1 MICVQCNKEF
11 VKTHHSQKFCSKECT
26 KIFKKEYQKNYFKS
40 DKGKASQKKYNSTE
54 KGIASRKKYDES
66 PKGKEN
72 IKKKLKKYQQS
83 VGGYETNKRLHK
95 IAQKKYQQTDKY
107 KKAQKRYKQSDKG
120 REYHRKYAK
129 TDKAKNTLNKYLKQK
144 RKSDPIFKLVTYARS
159 RLNKVL
165 RHKNIKKTNTTV
177 KLFGC
182 TKEFL
187 KKHIEKQFHPHPTT
201 NEKMT
206 WKNHSKHGW
215 HVDHIDPLDLAMNSK
230 DIEILSHYTNL
241 RPMWAEDNWKKGNKI
256 I

>member
-1 MICVQCNKEF
+1 MICAQCNKEF
-11 VKTHHSQKFCSKECT
+11 IPTHHSQKYCSKECT

-40 DKGKASQKKYNSTE
+40 DKGKSLQKKYNSTE
-54 KGIASRKKYDES
+54 KRIASRKKYDES

-83 VGGYETNKRLHK
+83 VGTYETNKRLRK

-107 KKAQKRYKQSDKG
+107 KQAQKRYKQSDKG

-144 RKSDPIFKLVTYARS
+144 RKSDPIYKLVTYARG
-159 RLNKVL
+159 RLYKVL
-165 RHKNIKKTNTTV
+165 KHKNIKKTNTTI

-187 KKHIEKQFHPHPTT
+187 KKHIEKQFHPHPDYHHPMNWLNYTV
-201 NEKMT
+201 
-206 WKNHSKHGW
+206 HGW
-215 HVDHIDPLDLAMNSK
+215 HIDHIIPLDSAKTPEDVEKLM
-230 DIEILSHYTNL
+230 HYTNL
-241 RPMWAEDNWKKGNKI
+241 QPMWAEYNIKKGNKY
-256 I
+256 